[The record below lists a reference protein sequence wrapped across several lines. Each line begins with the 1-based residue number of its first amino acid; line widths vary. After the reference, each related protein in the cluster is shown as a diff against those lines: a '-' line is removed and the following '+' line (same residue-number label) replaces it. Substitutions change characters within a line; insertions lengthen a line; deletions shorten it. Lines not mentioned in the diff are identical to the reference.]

1 MRLIL
6 AVFAALLLALPAA
19 AQRTGNAFEQDMLQ
33 RFSKALPGSQLNL
46 KAGEPLVIQ
55 IKGGEWD
62 EAEINLHRIDYYCS
76 QSSEEEC
83 ETAKSEFV
91 RKLTTKTEDPTP
103 ESLRL
108 VVRDQQYLDYI
119 THNMPGKAGQDPAIH
134 EPIGEGLYAFL
145 AFDMPEAIGVIGD
158 KSLGDMKLTRDQAWL
173 RAHAQTR
180 GILPALP
187 KAEDLKRGP
196 VVLEGEGYLPALLI
210 DLPSW
215 ERLAIQTGP
224 NLFVVA
230 TSDRLVVIGVMPEGE
245 DFEGMKKAVA
255 DDCAQQERC
264 VTPFVYRLRKG
275 RWVIAD

>member
-6 AVFAALLLALPAA
+6 AALMALLLALPAS
-19 AQRTGNAFEQDMLQ
+19 AQRSGTPFERDMLQ

-76 QSSEEEC
+76 QSSADEC

-91 RKLTTKTEDPTP
+91 RKLTTKPEDPTP
-103 ESLRL
+103 DSLRL

-119 THNMPGKAGQDPAIH
+119 THNMPEKAGEDPAIH
-134 EPIGEGLYAFL
+134 QRIGEGLYAFL

-158 KSLGDMKLTRDQAWL
+158 KSLKDMSLTRDQAWR
-173 RAHAQTR
+173 RALDQTR
-180 GILPALP
+180 THLPALP
-187 KAEDLKRGP
+187 KADDLKQGP
-196 VVLEGEGYLPALLI
+196 VALEGSGYLPGLLI

-224 NLFVVA
+224 DLFVAA
-230 TSDRLVVIGVMPEGE
+230 TSDQLVVVGIMPAGE
-245 DFEGMKKAVA
+245 DFDGMKKSVA